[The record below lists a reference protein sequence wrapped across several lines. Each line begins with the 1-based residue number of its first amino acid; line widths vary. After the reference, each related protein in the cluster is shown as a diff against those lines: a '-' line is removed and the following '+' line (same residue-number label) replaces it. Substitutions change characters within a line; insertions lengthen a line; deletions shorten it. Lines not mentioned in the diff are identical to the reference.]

1 MNVQPTCDTCQSQVV
16 CILQIILSSQTEYVW
31 DLKKKR
37 KKKWYNQTLDFYRTS
52 LEVSH
57 LTSFVKL
64 SITQELSTILEVMQP
79 LDARETCIP
88 WLAGSGSWKLVAL
101 VGWNWLKRRYFTKN
115 LPVANQLATV
125 AKVLMFTCKYLL
137 TSLGV
142 VTANGTSPFETWW
155 LNHGGT
161 VRTFKANRLH
171 LWFALQFSVFT
182 EKLKIVT

>member
-1 MNVQPTCDTCQSQVV
+1 MWYLSITGGLYTPDNPLFLNRV
-16 CILQIILSSQTEYVW
+16 CLRF
-31 DLKKKR
+31 KKEKK

-52 LEVSH
+52 LEVS
-57 LTSFVKL
+57 
-64 SITQELSTILEVMQP
+64 QELSTILEVMQP

-115 LPVANQLATV
+115 PPVANQLATV

-142 VTANGTSPFETWW
+142 VTANGTSPFETCW
-155 LNHGGT
+155 LNNGGT
-161 VRTFKANRLH
+161 VQTFQANRLH

-182 EKLKIVT
+182 EKLKIVTITILSNTHQ

>member
-31 DLKKKR
+31 DFKKK
-37 KKKWYNQTLDFYRTS
+37 KKSDIIKHWISIGLLLRS
-52 LEVSH
+52 LIWRLSYYSRIVHH
-57 LTSFVKL
+57 LGS
-64 SITQELSTILEVMQP
+64 
-79 LDARETCIP
+79 DATTGCSGNMCIP

-115 LPVANQLATV
+115 LPVANRLATV

-161 VRTFKANRLH
+161 VRTFKANQFH